1 MEDHVAETILSVTT
15 FSKQKNV
22 LQQTEN
28 ALELFICLFNPM
40 CQTTLKY
47 LEANFKKLLRMKLV
61 PDVGFLVL

>member
-1 MEDHVAETILSVTT
+1 MEDHVAEIILSVTT

-40 CQTTLKY
+40 CQTISKH
-47 LEANFKKLLRMKLV
+47 LEVNFKNLLGIELV
-61 PDVGFLVL
+61 TDVIFLVL

>member
-40 CQTTLKY
+40 CKTTLKY

>member
-1 MEDHVAETILSVTT
+1 MEDHVAEIILSVTT

-40 CQTTLKY
+40 CQTISKH
-47 LEANFKKLLRMKLV
+47 LEVKFKNLLGIELV
-61 PDVGFLVL
+61 TDVIFLVL